1 MTFEQIRALHAIVV
15 EGSFRAAAE
24 KLYKSQPAV
33 SNMIKN
39 LEQALEVQL
48 FSREQY
54 RPVLTAEGEV
64 FYEKAL
70 LVLEKMNELSGLA
83 KRLSRHEESIVTI
96 AVNAVCP
103 LKAVLDTLKQ
113 IENQYDATQVKL
125 LTEQMGGAMERLFES
140 NADLII
146 STQTEIDPSIMEA
159 KPYKTIEIIPVAHK
173 DYPPAQ
179 SNTLKSA
186 NDMKPFVQ
194 VIVAD
199 SSQSRSKQSLDV
211 LTNNRRWIVTDL
223 AAKKEIIMNGMGW
236 GGLPEYMVR
245 QELASGELARL
256 YVSGFD
262 IRHSQLFLIRR
273 LDKAVGVVSHSIW
286 NALLGA
292 DESAI
297 DAKTLARPL

>member
-83 KRLSRHEESIVTI
+83 NRLSRHEESVVTI

-113 IENQYDATQVKL
+113 IENQYDATQVRL

-211 LTNNRRWIVTDL
+211 LTHNRRWIVTDF

-297 DAKTLARPL
+297 DAKTTYS

>member
-83 KRLSRHEESIVTI
+83 NRLSRREESIVTI

-159 KPYKTIEIIPVAHK
+159 KPYKTIEIVPVAHK

-199 SSQSRSKQSLDV
+199 SSQSPSKQSLDV
-211 LTNNRRWIVTDL
+211 LTNNRRWIVTDF

-273 LDKAVGVVSHSIW
+273 TDKAVGVVSHSIW
-286 NALLGA
+286 NALLGT
-292 DESAI
+292 DKSTN
-297 DAKTLARPL
+297 DTKTLARPL